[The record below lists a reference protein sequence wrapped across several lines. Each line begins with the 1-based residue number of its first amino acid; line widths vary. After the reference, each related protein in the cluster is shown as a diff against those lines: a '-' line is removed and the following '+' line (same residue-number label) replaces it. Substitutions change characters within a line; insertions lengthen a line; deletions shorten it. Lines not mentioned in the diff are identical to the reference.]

1 MPLSISE
8 LIEKLK
14 SVDQTCEAGWM
25 FVDHRLIPI
34 HEVIHMPST
43 PHVFLCE
50 KPQSQSHAEYTEA
63 ENGLIGYCA
72 ANSVKDEVIASL
84 LGRTTDAITRQRE
97 RLGSSRE
104 LRRRCRSAHGGRIC
118 PSKPPI

>member
-1 MPLSISE
+1 MPLSIPE

-14 SVDQTCEAGWM
+14 SVDQTAQLAM

-84 LGRTTDAITRQRE
+84 LGRATDAIARQRK
-97 RLGSSRE
+97 RLGF
-104 LRRRCRSAHGGRIC
+104 
-118 PSKPPI
+118 

>member
-1 MPLSISE
+1 MTIPE

-14 SVDQTCEAGWM
+14 SVDQTAQLAM

-50 KPQSQSHAEYTEA
+50 KPHSQAHAEYTDA

-84 LGRTTDAITRQRE
+84 LGRAPDAIARQRK
-97 RLGSSRE
+97 RLGF
-104 LRRRCRSAHGGRIC
+104 
-118 PSKPPI
+118 